1 MNKIIA
7 QIKAIKALPNKLL
20 VGIRAKITAIKNFS
34 NKVRQS
40 PALFLQWCKNK
51 IKQIWRFIW
60 LLPIRLLRYCIRSI
74 GSVILWLLK
83 VVAVWFIGVAVIV
96 GVLFWLI
103 DNKFSALEDNFM
115 QFEQAVQEHCEPAEN
130 HILYI
135 NTSSLAP
142 LLARQAFVPIDF
154 STNLLP
160 EHWGSLHQ
168 KLQQAANDTSIDAI
182 LIDYK
187 GLWASRAGIAELRE
201 QLKTYK
207 QKSGKKIYLFVSN
220 QGEYHGI
227 ADYGLH
233 DVVDKIYLA
242 PSGYSTVKPVG
253 SERFYLSRMFDR
265 FNIKPE
271 FIRRHQYK
279 SAPSMFTSTGPS
291 NAERENSS
299 ALIADIEQIY
309 RDILRPRFTADGQAF
324 IFSAQET
331 LRNNLADEIT
341 YRDDLLQALQ
351 AENNISDDA
360 QYLSISCYQGHIVS
374 AFFGGAKNVQIINIE
389 GTITPEISG
398 QPTMGSRV
406 LKQIKR
412 AHDDNEIDALLVYID
427 SPGGDYAMS
436 ERIWHALYQSDKPV
450 AVLMGNVAASGGY
463 FIAVGGDKIFAYP
476 STVTGS
482 IGIFTGH
489 FALREFFNETL
500 SIDTYVYG
508 DTGYKSE
515 FLDEYSPEYRAQMER
530 FIDALYDDFVN
541 KVALSRD
548 INKVAMD
555 SLARGRVFSG
565 TAALQNDLLDGLDGL
580 QGAVAYLEE
589 TLDSEI
595 LLLPEQEEFDF
606 ATAIGQFVEQ
616 SFSPTITEYLYKIGV
631 LQNGVRMQSNH

>member
-1 MNKIIA
+1 MNKIISKI
-7 QIKAIKALPNKLL
+7 QAIKALPNTILTR
-20 VGIRAKITAIKNFS
+20 IRAKITFIKNFVI
-34 NKVRQS
+34 KVKQS
-40 PALFLQWCKNK
+40 PAFFVQWCKNK
-51 IKQIWRFIW
+51 VRQGVRYIWQ
-60 LLPIRLLRYCIRSI
+60 LPIRFLRFCIKSI
-74 GSVILWLLK
+74 GRIVIWLLK
-83 VVAVWFIGVAVIV
+83 VIVSWFIGVAIVV

-103 DNKFSALEDNFM
+103 DNKFSALEDNFLQM
-115 QFEQAVQEHCEPAEN
+115 EQTVQEHCEPAEK

-135 NTSSLAP
+135 DTASLAP
-142 LLARQAFVPIDF
+142 LLAKQGFVSIDF
-154 STNLLP
+154 SSNLLP
-160 EHWGSLHQ
+160 EHWVNLHQ
-168 KLQQAANDTSIDAI
+168 KLQQASDDNSIDAV

-187 GLWASRAGIAELRE
+187 GLWSSRAGIAELRE
-201 QLKTYK
+201 QLKRYK
-207 QKSGKKIYLFVSN
+207 QKSGKKVYLFVSN

-242 PSGYSTVKPVG
+242 PSGYSTVKPIG
-253 SERFYLSRMFDR
+253 GEQFYLSRLFDR
-265 FNIKPE
+265 FGIKPE

-291 NAERENSS
+291 NAEKEITS

-309 RDILRPRFTADGQAF
+309 RDILKPRFAADGQAF

-331 LRNNLADEIT
+331 LSNHLADQIS
-341 YRDDLLQALQ
+341 YRDNLLQALQ
-351 AENNISDDA
+351 AEKNISDDA
-360 QYLSISCYQGHIVS
+360 RYLSLSCYQGDS
-374 AFFGGAKNVQIINIE
+374 FAALFGGSKNVQIINVE

-412 AHDDNEIDALLVYID
+412 ANENDDVSALLVYID

-436 ERIWHALYQSDKPV
+436 ERIWHALYQTDKPV

-476 STVTGS
+476 STITGS

-500 SIDTYVYG
+500 SVDTYVYG
-508 DTGYKSE
+508 DTGYESE
-515 FLDEYSPEYRAQMER
+515 FLDEFSPAYKAQMEK

-548 INKVAMD
+548 INTNAMD
-555 SLARGRVFSG
+555 DLARGRVFSG
-565 TAALQNDLLDGLDGL
+565 TRALQNDLLDGIDGL
-580 QGAVAYLEE
+580 QGAVAYLEK
-589 TLDSEI
+589 TLGAEI
-595 LLLPEQEEFDF
+595 ILMPEQEEFDF
-606 ATAIGQFVEQ
+606 ATAIEQFVAQ
-616 SFSPTITEYLYKIGV
+616 SFSPTVTEYLYKIGI
-631 LQNGVRMQSNH
+631 LQNGVRMQSEY

>member
-1 MNKIIA
+1 MNKIISK
-7 QIKAIKALPNKLL
+7 IK
-20 VGIRAKITAIKNFS
+20 AKITSFKDFVI
-34 NKVRQS
+34 KVRQS
-40 PALFLQWCKNK
+40 PALFVQWCKNK
-51 IKQIWRFIW
+51 IRQMIHFIW
-60 LLPIRLLRYCIRSI
+60 QLPIRFLRFCIKSI
-74 GSVILWLLK
+74 GRMMIWLLK
-83 VVAVWFIGVAVIV
+83 VVIAWFIGVAVVV

-103 DNKFSALEDNFM
+103 DNQFSALEDSFL
-115 QFEQAVQEHCEPAEN
+115 QIEQTVQTHCEPAEN

-135 NTSSLAP
+135 NTALLAP
-142 LLARQAFVPIDF
+142 LLAKQAFVPIDF

-160 EHWGSLHQ
+160 DHWGDVQQ
-168 KLQQAANDTSIDAI
+168 KLQQASDDKTIDAV

-201 QLKTYK
+201 QLKTYR
-207 QKSGKKIYLFVSN
+207 QKSGKKVYLFVRN

-242 PSGYSTVKPVG
+242 PSGYSSVKPVG
-253 SERFYLSRMFDR
+253 GERFYLSRLFDR
-265 FNIKPE
+265 LNIKPE

-279 SAPSMFTSTGPS
+279 SAPSMFTSNAPT

-309 RDILRPRFTADGQAF
+309 RDILSPRFTADGQAF

-351 AENNISDDA
+351 ANTDIDDA
-360 QYLSISCYQGHIVS
+360 ATYLSLSCYQGNPLS
-374 AFFGGAKNVQIINIE
+374 ALFTETKKVQIINVE
-389 GTITPEISG
+389 GTISPEISG

-412 AHDDNEIDALLVYID
+412 ANKDDDVSALLVYID

-436 ERIWHALYQSDKPV
+436 ERIWHALYQAEKPV

-500 SIDTYVYG
+500 SIDTYVSG
-508 DTGYKSE
+508 DTGYQSE
-515 FLDEYSPEYRAQMER
+515 FLDEYSPEYRAQMEK

-555 SLARGRVFSG
+555 GLARGRVFSG
-565 TAALQNDLLDGLDGL
+565 TRALQNDLLDGVNGL

-589 TLDSEI
+589 TLGAEI

-606 ATAIGQFVEQ
+606 ATAIEQFVAQ
-616 SFSPTITEYLYKIGV
+616 SFSPAITEYLYKIGV
-631 LQNGVRMQSNH
+631 LQNGVRMQSEY